1 MLLFFVYKIT
11 TFVLSN
17 RVIMQIEK
25 LYEIYKQFPSIS
37 TDTRNIKDNS
47 IFFALKGANFNGNT
61 FASQAL
67 ESGARYVVVDEEEFV
82 KGEQY
87 ILVED
92 VLKSLQE
99 LALHHR
105 KQLKIPVVGITGTN
119 GKTTSKELVYSVLS
133 QQFRTYATQGNLNN
147 HIGVPLTLLSID
159 STYEVAII
167 EMGANHVGEIEFLAN
182 IACPT
187 LGFITNVGKAHL
199 EGFGSFEGVKKTKGE
214 LYDYLSE
221 HGGILFLQADNP
233 HLVEMAAQRNFTKIV
248 KYGFTATNDIVGKL
262 LMANPYLSI
271 SWKEGRKSESYEV
284 YTQLTGS
291 YNTENILAAIAV
303 GLELGMAPSSINEG
317 IANYIPKNNRSQ
329 ITKTSRNTVV
339 ADFYNANAS
348 SMAAALDNMQVLT
361 ADHKVIIL
369 GDMFELGDE
378 AFEEHKNVIQKAK
391 ALNFERLIFV
401 GKEFCKHRD
410 EEAEFYETTEE
421 AASAVSSLHD
431 SFILLKASRGMAFER
446 LLEVL

>member
-1 MLLFFVYKIT
+1 M
-11 TFVLSN
+11 
-17 RVIMQIEK
+17 RIEK

-37 TDTRNIKDNS
+37 TDTRNIKESS

-87 ILVED
+87 ILVDD

-105 KQLKIPVVGITGTN
+105 KQLTIPVVGITGTN
-119 GKTTSKELVYSVLS
+119 GKTTSKELVFSVLS

-199 EGFGSFEGVKKTKGE
+199 EGFGSFEGVKRTKGE
-214 LYDYLSE
+214 LYDYLSQR
-221 HGGILFLQADNP
+221 GGTLFLQADNP
-233 HLVEMAAQRNFTKIV
+233 HLVEMAAQREFTRIV

-271 SWKEGRKSESYEV
+271 AWKEGRKSESYEV

-303 GLELGMAPSSINEG
+303 GLELGMTPSSINEG

-361 ADHKVIIL
+361 AEHKVVIL

-378 AFEEHKNVIQKAK
+378 AFEEHKNVILKAK
-391 ALNFERLIFV
+391 VLHFERLIFV
-401 GKEFCKHRD
+401 GKEFCKHQD

-421 AASAVSSLHD
+421 AASAISSLND

>member
-1 MLLFFVYKIT
+1 M
-11 TFVLSN
+11 
-17 RVIMQIEK
+17 RIEK

-37 TDTRNIKDNS
+37 TDTRNIKESS

-87 ILVED
+87 ILVDD

-105 KQLKIPVVGITGTN
+105 KQLTIPVVGITGTN
-119 GKTTSKELVYSVLS
+119 GKTTSKELVFSVLS

-214 LYDYLSE
+214 LYDYLSQR
-221 HGGILFLQADNP
+221 GGTLFLQADNP
-233 HLVEMAAQRNFTKIV
+233 HLVEMAAQREFTRIV

-271 SWKEGRKSESYEV
+271 AWKEGRKSESYEV

-303 GLELGMAPSSINEG
+303 GLELGMTPSSINEG

-361 ADHKVIIL
+361 ADHKVVIL

-378 AFEEHKNVIQKAK
+378 AFEEHKNVILKAK
-391 ALNFERLIFV
+391 ALHFERLIFV
-401 GKEFCKHRD
+401 GKEFCKHQD
-410 EEAEFYETTEE
+410 EEAEFYKTTEE
-421 AASAVSSLHD
+421 AATAISSLND

>member
-1 MLLFFVYKIT
+1 M
-11 TFVLSN
+11 
-17 RVIMQIEK
+17 RIEK

-37 TDTRNIKDNS
+37 TDTRNIKESS

-87 ILVED
+87 ILVDD

-105 KQLKIPVVGITGTN
+105 KQLTIPVVGITGTN
-119 GKTTSKELVYSVLS
+119 GKTTSKELVFSVLS

-214 LYDYLSE
+214 LYDYLSQR
-221 HGGILFLQADNP
+221 GGTLFLQADNP
-233 HLVEMAAQRNFTKIV
+233 HLVEMAAQREFTRIV

-271 SWKEGRKSESYEV
+271 AWKEGRKSESYEV

-303 GLELGMAPSSINEG
+303 GLELGMTPSSINEG

-361 ADHKVIIL
+361 AEHKVVIL

-378 AFEEHKNVIQKAK
+378 AFEEHKNVILKAK
-391 ALNFERLIFV
+391 VLHFERLIFV
-401 GKEFCKHRD
+401 GKEFCKHQD

-421 AASAVSSLHD
+421 AASAISSLND

>member
-1 MLLFFVYKIT
+1 M
-11 TFVLSN
+11 
-17 RVIMQIEK
+17 RIEK

-37 TDTRNIKDNS
+37 TDTRNIKESS

-87 ILVED
+87 ILVDD

-105 KQLKIPVVGITGTN
+105 KQLTIPVVGITGTN
-119 GKTTSKELVYSVLS
+119 GKTTSKELVFSVLS

-214 LYDYLSE
+214 LYDYLSQR
-221 HGGILFLQADNP
+221 GGTLFLQADNT
-233 HLVEMAAQRNFTKIV
+233 HLVEMAAQREFTRIV

-271 SWKEGRKSESYEV
+271 AWKEGRKSESYEV

-303 GLELGMAPSSINEG
+303 GLELGMTPSSINEG

-361 ADHKVIIL
+361 AEHKVVIL

-378 AFEEHKNVIQKAK
+378 AFEEHKNVILKAK
-391 ALNFERLIFV
+391 VLHFERLIFV
-401 GKEFCKHRD
+401 GKEFCKHQD

-421 AASAVSSLHD
+421 AASAISSLND

>member
-1 MLLFFVYKIT
+1 M
-11 TFVLSN
+11 
-17 RVIMQIEK
+17 RIEK

-37 TDTRNIKDNS
+37 TDTRNIKESS

-87 ILVED
+87 ILVDD

-105 KQLKIPVVGITGTN
+105 KQLTIPVVGITGTN
-119 GKTTSKELVYSVLS
+119 GKTTSKELVFSVLS

-214 LYDYLSE
+214 LYDYLSQR
-221 HGGILFLQADNP
+221 GGTLFLQADNP
-233 HLVEMAAQRNFTKIV
+233 HLVEMAAQREFTRIV

-271 SWKEGRKSESYEV
+271 AWKEGRKSESYEV

-303 GLELGMAPSSINEG
+303 GLELGMTPSSINEG

-361 ADHKVIIL
+361 AEHKVVIL

-378 AFEEHKNVIQKAK
+378 AFEEHKNVILKAK
-391 ALNFERLIFV
+391 VLHFERLIFV
-401 GKEFCKHRD
+401 GKEFCKHQD
-410 EEAEFYETTEE
+410 EEAEFYKTTEE
-421 AASAVSSLHD
+421 AASAISSLND

>member
-1 MLLFFVYKIT
+1 
-11 TFVLSN
+11 
-17 RVIMQIEK
+17 MQIEK

-37 TDTRNIKDNS
+37 TDTRNIKESS

-87 ILVED
+87 ILVDD

-105 KQLKIPVVGITGTN
+105 KQLTIPVVGITGTN
-119 GKTTSKELVYSVLS
+119 GKTTSKELVFSVLS

-214 LYDYLSE
+214 LYDYLSQR
-221 HGGILFLQADNP
+221 GGTLFLQADNP
-233 HLVEMAAQRNFTKIV
+233 HLVEMAAQREFTRIV

-271 SWKEGRKSESYEV
+271 AWKEGRKSESYEV

-303 GLELGMAPSSINEG
+303 GLELGMTPSSINEG

-361 ADHKVIIL
+361 AEHKVVIL

-378 AFEEHKNVIQKAK
+378 AFEEHKNVILKAK
-391 ALNFERLIFV
+391 VLHFERLIFV
-401 GKEFCKHRD
+401 GKEFCKHQD

-421 AASAVSSLHD
+421 AASAISSLND

>member
-1 MLLFFVYKIT
+1 
-11 TFVLSN
+11 
-17 RVIMQIEK
+17 MQIEK

-37 TDTRNIKDNS
+37 TDTRNIKESS

-87 ILVED
+87 ILVDD

-105 KQLKIPVVGITGTN
+105 KQLTIPVVGITGTN
-119 GKTTSKELVYSVLS
+119 GKTTSKELVFSVLS

-214 LYDYLSE
+214 LYDYLSQR
-221 HGGILFLQADNP
+221 GGTLFLQADNP
-233 HLVEMAAQRNFTKIV
+233 HLVEMAAQREFTRIV

-271 SWKEGRKSESYEV
+271 AWKEGRKSESYEV

-303 GLELGMAPSSINEG
+303 GLELGMTPSSINEG

-361 ADHKVIIL
+361 ADHKVVIL

-378 AFEEHKNVIQKAK
+378 AFEEHKNVILKAK
-391 ALNFERLIFV
+391 ALHFERLIFV
-401 GKEFCKHRD
+401 GKEFCKHQD
-410 EEAEFYETTEE
+410 EEAEFYKTTEE
-421 AASAVSSLHD
+421 AATAISSLND